1 MAKRKTTAVT
11 TTPTPTPRQGFSPTK
26 FFSDIYAEL
35 KKVVWLSR
43 REVLY
48 LTGVVLVAAALAGLA
63 LGALDLGFTNV
74 VNNFFLR

>member
-11 TTPTPTPRQGFSPTK
+11 TTPTPTSRQGFSATK

>member
-11 TTPTPTPRQGFSPTK
+11 TTPASTPRQGFSATR
-26 FFSDIYAEL
+26 FFGDIYAEL

-48 LTGVVLVAAALAGLA
+48 LTGVVLLMAALAGLA